1 MILQGLY
8 NIIELYSDQEDFFYE
23 NIDNYFRNLLNHNF
37 KSFTREHEDLLRIT
51 DEIVKKFKSEI
62 VKLGFDKTET
72 DNKFSG
78 PDLKLTKRDFE
89 ELTTIEKLYR
99 KKIAPIV
106 YEIFLEVILYYIAD
120 LEDESLIL
128 NLKSKGF
135 LPIEFILEL
144 GNLKK
149 LYSEAPEKLENLRKY
164 IKVKDEIIAKFRSNK
179 AKIETLENISE
190 VQDKLQLLYLIYR
203 ILNFFQFIRYFDFTH
218 LKDYIEE
225 NQNEWLYSLPIVTL
239 KNPDLYFCGIY
250 LANRFDIQLKTE
262 KITNFL
268 NDLYEEFI
276 DEFDAPIAESTT
288 KLYYFFKSTEIMNF
302 WLPFDKLTPLIHLDE
317 NFFNSNYLKDCETS
331 ELAVIVKM
339 FYVLKIQNK
348 IEPSILKLL
357 IEEIEQRVTPE
368 GIKHHRDGFVSSE
381 STYYVIFLNYMRNTL
396 DNLKDYDLL
405 EPIIDRIYRNLELI
419 NFSSE
424 TNHDLVSEIFYSVE
438 SLKLFNCIETKE
450 MITHLVKHLFPQEV
464 VDKIENSEQIAKTEA
479 RFRHLKVNRISGE
492 TIY

>member
-1 MILQGLY
+1 MILQGLF
-8 NIIELYSDQEDFFYE
+8 NIIELYSDQEESFYE
-23 NIDNYFRNLLNHNF
+23 NIDQYFRNLLNHNF
-37 KSFTREHEDLLRIT
+37 ENFSGDNEDLLKIT
-51 DEIVKKFKSEI
+51 EEIVKKFKTEI
-62 VKLGFDKTET
+62 VKLGFDKAEI

-78 PDLKLTKRDFE
+78 RDLKFTKVDLE
-89 ELTTIEKLYR
+89 EITTIERLYR

-106 YEIFLEVILYYIAD
+106 YEIFLEVVLYYIAD
-120 LEDESLIL
+120 LEVESLML

-149 LYSEAPEKLENLRKY
+149 LYSKSPEKLENLQKY

-203 ILNFFQFIRYFDFTH
+203 ILDFFQFIGFFDFTH
-218 LKDYIEE
+218 LENYIKK

-250 LANRFDIQLKTE
+250 LANRFNVQLRNE
-262 KITNFL
+262 QINNFL
-268 NDLYEEFI
+268 NELYDEFI
-276 DEFDAPIAESTT
+276 DEFEAPMAEATT
-288 KLYYFFKSTEIMNF
+288 KLYYFFKSSEIMEI
-302 WLPFDKLTPLIHLDE
+302 WLPFDKLAPLIHCDE
-317 NFFNSNYLKDCETS
+317 KFFNSNYLKDCETS
-331 ELAVIVKM
+331 QLAVIVKM
-339 FYVLKIQNK
+339 FYVLNIQNK
-348 IEPSILKLL
+348 IEPSILKNI

-368 GIKHHRDGFVSSE
+368 GIKHHRDGFISSE
-381 STYYVIFLNYMRNTL
+381 ATYYIIFLNYMRNTL
-396 DNLKDYDLL
+396 DTLKDYDLL
-405 EPIIDRIYRNLELI
+405 DSIIKRIYRNLELI

-450 MITHLVKHLFPQEV
+450 MMTHLVKHLFPHEV
-464 VDKIENSEQIAKTEA
+464 VDKIENSEQITETEA

-492 TIY
+492 TVY

>member
-1 MILQGLY
+1 MILQGLF
-8 NIIELYSDQEDFFYE
+8 NILELYSDQEDFFYE
-23 NIDNYFRNLLNHNF
+23 NIDNYFRKLLNHNF
-37 KSFTREHEDLLRIT
+37 ESFKGGHEDLLRIT
-51 DEIVKKFKSEI
+51 EEIVKKFKSEI
-62 VKLGFDKTET
+62 VKLGFDKVEI

-78 PDLKLTKRDFE
+78 RDLIFTKKDIE

-149 LYSEAPEKLENLRKY
+149 LYSKTPEKLENLQKY
-164 IKVKDEIIAKFRSNK
+164 IRVKDEIIAKFRSNK
-179 AKIETLENISE
+179 AKIETLENINE

-203 ILNFFQFIRYFDFTH
+203 ILNFFQFVGFFDFTH
-218 LKDYIEE
+218 LKNYIEKNE
-225 NQNEWLYSLPIVTL
+225 NEWLYSLPIVTL

-250 LANRFDIQLKTE
+250 LANKFNIQLKT
-262 KITNFL
+262 KDIHNFL
-268 NDLYEEFI
+268 KELYDEFI

-288 KLYYFFKSTEIMNF
+288 KLYYFFKSTEIMKF
-302 WLPFDKLTPLIHLDE
+302 WLPFDKLAPLIHLDE
-317 NFFNSNYLKDCETS
+317 KFFNSNYLKEFETS
-331 ELAVIVKM
+331 QLAVIVKM
-339 FYVLKIQNK
+339 LYVLNIQNK
-348 IEPSILKLL
+348 IEPSILKIL
-357 IEEIEQRVTPE
+357 IEEIEQRITPE
-368 GIKHHRDGFVSSE
+368 GIKHHRGGFVSSE
-381 STYYVIFLNYMRNTL
+381 STYYVTFLNYMRNTL
-396 DNLKDYDLL
+396 ETLKDYDLL
-405 EPIIDRIYRNLELI
+405 GSIITRIYRNLELI

-450 MITHLVKHLFPQEV
+450 MITHLVKYLFPEEV
-464 VDKIENSEQIAKTEA
+464 VDKIKNSEQIADKEA
-479 RFRHLKVNRISGE
+479 RFRHLKVNRISGD
-492 TIY
+492 TVY

>member
-1 MILQGLY
+1 MILQGLF
-8 NIIELYSDQEDFFYE
+8 NILELYSDQEDFFYE

-37 KSFTREHEDLLRIT
+37 KSFSGKYEDLLRIT
-51 DEIVKKFKSEI
+51 EEIVKKFKTEI
-62 VKLGFDKTET
+62 VKLGFDKDEI

-78 PDLKLTKRDFE
+78 RFLNFTKADLE

-99 KKIAPIV
+99 KVIAPIV

-120 LEDESLIL
+120 LEVESLIL

-149 LYSEAPEKLENLRKY
+149 LYSQTPEKLENLRKY

-179 AKIETLENISE
+179 TKIETLENISE

-203 ILNFFQFIRYFDFTH
+203 ILDFFQFVGFFDFSH
-218 LKDYIEE
+218 LKNYIEE
-225 NQNEWLYSLPIVTL
+225 NQNDWLYSLPIVTL

-250 LANRFDIQLKTE
+250 LANRFSIQLKTE
-262 KITNFL
+262 KINNFL
-268 NDLYEEFI
+268 NELYGEFI
-276 DEFDAPIAESTT
+276 DEFEAPIAEATT
-288 KLYYFFKSTEIMNF
+288 KLYYFFKSTEIMGF
-302 WLPFDKLTPLIHLDE
+302 WLPIDKLAPLIHRDE
-317 NFFNSNYLKDCETS
+317 KFFNSNYLKDCETS
-331 ELAVIVKM
+331 QLAVIVKIL
-339 FYVLKIQNK
+339 YVLNIQNK
-348 IEPSILKLL
+348 IEPSILKSL

-405 EPIIDRIYRNLELI
+405 DSIITRIYRNLELI

-450 MITHLVKHLFPQEV
+450 MITHLVKYLFPQEV
-464 VDKIENSEQIAKTEA
+464 VDKIVNSEKITETEA
-479 RFRHLKVNRISGE
+479 RFKHLKVNRISGE
-492 TIY
+492 TVY

>member
-1 MILQGLY
+1 MILQGLF
-8 NIIELYSDQEDFFYE
+8 NILELYSDQEDFFYE

-37 KSFTREHEDLLRIT
+37 ENFTGKQEDLLKIT
-51 DEIVKKFKSEI
+51 EEIVKKFKSEI
-62 VKLGFDKTET
+62 VKLGFDKSEI

-78 PDLKLTKRDFE
+78 PDLKFTKMDFE
-89 ELTTIEKLYR
+89 ALTTIEKLYR

-106 YEIFLEVILYYIAD
+106 YEIFLEVVLYYIAD
-120 LEDESLIL
+120 LDVESLVL

-149 LYSEAPEKLENLRKY
+149 LYLKTPEKLENLRKY
-164 IKVKDEIIAKFRSNK
+164 IKVKDEIIIKFRSNK
-179 AKIETLENISE
+179 TKIETLENISE

-203 ILNFFQFIRYFDFTH
+203 ILNFFQFIGFFDFTH
-218 LKDYIEE
+218 LKNYIKE
-225 NQNEWLYSLPIVTL
+225 NQKEWLYSLPIVTL
-239 KNPDLYFCGIY
+239 KNPDLYFCGLY
-250 LANRFDIQLKTE
+250 LAKKFDIQIKTE
-262 KITNFL
+262 EINKFL
-268 NDLYEEFI
+268 NELYDEFV

-288 KLYYFFKSTEIMNF
+288 KLYYFFKSTEIMKF
-302 WLPFDKLTPLIHLDE
+302 WMPFDKLAPLIHLDE
-317 NFFNSNYLKDCETS
+317 KFFNTDFLKEYETS
-331 ELAVIVKM
+331 QLAVIIKM
-339 FYVLKIQNK
+339 LYVLNIQNK
-348 IEPSILKLL
+348 IEPSILKNL

-396 DNLKDYDLL
+396 DTLKDYDLL
-405 EPIIDRIYRNLELI
+405 DSIITRIYRNLELI

-450 MITHLVKHLFPQEV
+450 MITHLAKYLFPEDV
-464 VDKIENSEQIAKTEA
+464 VDKVQNSEQTADKET